1 MKFSDAPKITSF
13 DHINMICVFVCIC
26 SKVKW
31 REGTLFTACI
41 RYEDE
46 VNDLDVSNEIAE
58 SQNSAG
64 AQDVDVES
72 CCKRRA
78 EVETGSDV
86 EDNGHLVSDQVAG
99 LYTQS

>member
-1 MKFSDAPKITSF
+1 MGRGDF
-13 DHINMICVFVCIC
+13 
-26 SKVKW
+26 
-31 REGTLFTACI
+31 I

-46 VNDLDVSNEIAE
+46 VNDLDVSDEIAE
-58 SQNSAG
+58 SQNSAS

-72 CCKRRA
+72 CCQRRA